1 MTEMEKAEDMKADTS
16 FGALDVILFILVL
29 VATAGAGLFQ
39 GWFEALAQQDS
50 GQRVRGLALPR
61 GKSPILDFLCIV
73 ILTSSVPFVLGK
85 YIGNR
90 LVVKKCYYKYK
101 IPTYDL
107 QKNADPSKCNRFCPG
122 STGALLKEHFPS
134 LKTLKIGDLGLFFLG
149 YEKKV
154 VWTID
159 SEIFFLLKYF

>member
-85 YIGNR
+85 Y
-90 LVVKKCYYKYK
+90 
-101 IPTYDL
+101 
-107 QKNADPSKCNRFCPG
+107 
-122 STGALLKEHFPS
+122 
-134 LKTLKIGDLGLFFLG
+134 
-149 YEKKV
+149 
-154 VWTID
+154 
-159 SEIFFLLKYF
+159 